1 MTRNQEASST
11 LHRRLYDIAEC
22 RTEYAL
28 AQSVHAIAAELG
40 GYDYLYIQHRR
51 RCEPNQTSQHQYLI
65 GCDPHWPQLY
75 LDKKWYVNDP
85 DLMWALRE
93 SKVTVASYVK
103 AETEGQQTM
112 RRFEQEHGFRS
123 KLIVPVHSPG
133 SSMVG
138 VLYVGTPDAPEIGE
152 PLLLKHRIEWRSLA
166 AELLDWF
173 QRAYRTAET
182 RDIDLT
188 QKEVT
193 ILNFLKHEYAAPAIA
208 HELKVSVPTVHA
220 YYKKLNQK
228 FKVQHISIAVKI
240 ALHLGILG

>member
-1 MTRNQEASST
+1 MTQQDEASCNLLSK
-11 LHRRLYDIAEC
+11 LYDISRC
-22 RTEYAL
+22 RTDYAL
-28 AQSVHAIAAELG
+28 AQTVQAIAAELG

-51 RCEPNQTSQHQYLI
+51 GCEPDQMNQHQYLI
-65 GCDPHWPQLY
+65 GCDPQWPQVY

-93 SKVTVASYVK
+93 SQVTVASNIK
-103 AETEGQQTM
+103 AETEGQRNM
-112 RRFEQEHGFRS
+112 RRFEQAHGFRS

-133 SSMVG
+133 SKMVG
-138 VLYVGTPDAPEIGE
+138 VLYVGTPDVPEIGE
-152 PLLLKHRIEWRSLA
+152 PLLLQHRIEWRSLA

-173 QRAYRTAET
+173 EHAYRTAET

-193 ILNFLKHEYAAPAIA
+193 ILNFLKHDYAAPAIA
-208 HELKVSVPTVHA
+208 HELNVSVPTVHS

-228 FKVQHISIAVKI
+228 FKVQHISLAVKI